1 MMALLATL
9 KSKLMGIVGA
19 ILLALG
25 LLIGSVQYGRKA
37 QRKEDRVDDM
47 EKYIETKKEI
57 DDVENNP
64 DRDTAL
70 DRLRRNGWTG

>member
-1 MMALLATL
+1 MSILSTL

-25 LLIGSVQYGRKA
+25 LLIGSVQYGRKT
-37 QRKEDRVDDM
+37 QRNEDRVDDM

-57 DDVENNP
+57 DDVENSP

>member
-1 MMALLATL
+1 VNILSTL

-25 LLIGSVQYGRKA
+25 LLIGSVQYGRKT
-37 QRKEDRVDDM
+37 QRNEDRVDDM

-57 DDVENNP
+57 DDVENSP

>member
-57 DDVENNP
+57 DDVENSP

>member
-25 LLIGSVQYGRKA
+25 LLIGSVQYGRRA

-57 DDVENNP
+57 DDVENSP

>member
-1 MMALLATL
+1 VNILSTL

-37 QRKEDRVDDM
+37 QRNEDRVDDM

-57 DDVENNP
+57 DNVENSP

>member
-1 MMALLATL
+1 MNILSTL

-25 LLIGSVQYGRKA
+25 LLIGSVQYGRKT
-37 QRKEDRVDDM
+37 QRNEDRVDDM

-57 DDVENNP
+57 DDVENSP

-70 DRLRRNGWTG
+70 DRLRQNGWTG